1 MFGGINWTEVLSL
14 LLVCLTVLGAVGA
27 YLKQSER
34 SQKREHEQE
43 LMKVRL
49 YTDRDIKT
57 AQIETAS
64 LMQGFQE
71 PAENQDS
78 TQALIN
84 MALQNPEMIN
94 GLIDKFKNSQK

>member
-1 MFGGINWTEVLSL
+1 MFGGVDWTELFSL
-14 LLVCLTVLGAVGA
+14 LLVCLTVLGVASA
-27 YLKQSER
+27 YLKQSEK

-64 LMQGFQE
+64 LMQGFSE
-71 PAENQDS
+71 PAEEQDFS
-78 TQALIN
+78 TQIMSIA
-84 MALQNPEMIN
+84 AQNPELVKQFMEKLNI
-94 GLIDKFKNSQK
+94 KQ